1 MITLLYSTLATP
13 NHPFSDATL
22 LMLDDSHYHLTI
34 PTMED
39 WTSAEVQ
46 INDYPP
52 VDVTI
57 QDEFIEI
64 DGQFF
69 EPEVDLWVS
78 ISIAKGSTFGGSYRF
93 PLEAVPL
100 PHSMP
105 RFANPS
111 EEVIKRTHT
120 FWWRN
125 PHRPPYQ
132 FFWERYDLKLHFGH
146 RTPS

>member
-34 PTMED
+34 PTMHD

-57 QDEFIEI
+57 TNDVIEI

-69 EPEVDLWVS
+69 ESENDLWVS
-78 ISIAKGSTFGGSYRF
+78 ISIAKGQTFGGAYRF

-100 PHSMP
+100 PHQMP
-105 RFANPS
+105 RFASQS
-111 EEVIKRTHT
+111 ESVIERKHS

-125 PHRPPYQ
+125 THRSPYQ
-132 FFWERYDLKLHFGH
+132 FFWERYDLQINPQYSS
-146 RTPS
+146 R